1 MAAPGSGNACCDTF
15 WRNLQIWWAWRI
27 ECDRANRR
35 REDHHATAVS
45 DVMSILAGRRRGII
59 SRHKAFGDQSH
70 QDRKGSFLLLPI
82 GIFLALEERSTHATC
97 SFRSTSVR
105 NANAFVFARECGA
118 VLLKEFCRTGARV
131 FASASFEE
139 AGDVNARWCELRLS
153 CCANCVRAGLLCA
166 FLRRPE
172 ALI

>member
-1 MAAPGSGNACCDTF
+1 MSMLTG
-15 WRNLQIWWAWRI
+15 
-27 ECDRANRR
+27 DR
-35 REDHHATAVS
+35 
-45 DVMSILAGRRRGII
+45 GGII
-59 SRHKAFGDQSH
+59 SRNRVFEDQSR
-70 QDRKGSFLLLPI
+70 QGREGSFLLPPI

-105 NANAFVFARECGA
+105 NGDAFVFARECGA

-172 ALI
+172 AHI